1 MTHIYRSLLLL
12 AVISPALNLTALA
25 AHDNEDDEIKN
36 PYEELYTRVN
46 ADLKEAQEQVQSLN
60 DSIDSK
66 NKKIKKLEKDVNDL
80 EKKVTTLDT
89 QIKASKQQLI
99 DEQKNTKRLDNKKLN
114 NCIARLRTDSTNLR
128 ARIDS
133 LSGNLASSR
142 LANDSLYRVIA
153 ELNEFKASYMSQLV
167 TTADKW
173 IKTPFDQVN
182 HEALTA
188 DLKLMQKYSGQNNN
202 VQEAADRLGK
212 YVSYY
217 DLWAEA
223 TACLNDP
230 YDYKKITAIL
240 PQLKELQRNSGN
252 IYSAE
257 FKPLYI
263 DLDAYGVRI
272 EIFQDLIN
280 EIDKQIKDIPSHKA
294 ARPIVNATLNKLTD
308 EIVEIRKI
316 PWLSKQYDLYLKE
329 LDKDCTRHG
338 RVHDMILKISTDNE

>member
-1 MTHIYRSLLLL
+1 MTRIFRSLLLF
-12 AVISPALNLTALA
+12 AVITPALNLTAFA
-25 AHDNEDDEIKN
+25 AQVYDDDESEN
-36 PYEELYTRVN
+36 PYQERYTRVN
-46 ADLKEAQEQVQSLN
+46 ADLKKAQEQVQSLN

-66 NKKIKKLEKDVNDL
+66 NKKIKKLENDVSDL
-80 EKKVTTLDT
+80 NKKVSTLDT
-89 QIKASKQQLI
+89 QVKSSKQQLAE
-99 DEQKNTKRLDNKKLN
+99 EQKSTKRLDNKKLN
-114 NCIARLRTDSTNLR
+114 NYIARLRTDSTNLR

-133 LSGNLASSR
+133 LSGQLATSR
-142 LANDSLYRVIA
+142 QVNDSLTKVIA
-153 ELNEFKASYMSQLV
+153 ELNEFKASYMAQLV

-182 HEALTA
+182 HEALTT
-188 DLKLMQKYSGQNNN
+188 DLELMQKYSGQNHD
-202 VQEAADRLGK
+202 VQAAADRLGK
-212 YVSYY
+212 YASYY

-223 TACLNDP
+223 TACLNEP
-230 YDYKKITAIL
+230 YDYKKITAVL

-257 FKPLYI
+257 FKSLYI

-294 ARPIVNATLNKLTD
+294 ARPIVNATLKKLTD
-308 EIVEIRKI
+308 DIVEIQKI

-329 LDKDCTRHG
+329 LDKDCTRPG

>member
-1 MTHIYRSLLLL
+1 MICKYTKILLL
-12 AVISPALNLTALA
+12 AVITPTLNLTALA
-25 AHDNEDDEIKN
+25 AQVNDDDNEAPTQEQYN
-36 PYEELYTRVN
+36 RVN
-46 ADLKEAQEQVQSLN
+46 ADLKEALEQVQSHK

-66 NKKIKKLEKDVNDL
+66 NKRIKKLEKNVNDL

-114 NCIARLRTDSTNLR
+114 NCIARLRTDSTNLQ

-188 DLKLMQKYSGQNNN
+188 DLELMQKYSGQNNN
-202 VQEAADRLGK
+202 VQAAADRLGK
-212 YVSYY
+212 YVTYY
-217 DLWAEA
+217 NLWAEA
-223 TACLNDP
+223 TACLNEP
-230 YDYKKITAIL
+230 YDHIRIADIRYKMNSISKDCPYWIELKDTNRLLEDYSYIL
-240 PQLKELQRNSGN
+240 N
-252 IYSAE
+252 Y
-257 FKPLYI
+257 F
-263 DLDAYGVRI
+263 V
-272 EIFQDLIN
+272 EIIN
-280 EIDKQIKDIPSHKA
+280 GIDKSINGMP
-294 ARPIVNATLNKLTD
+294 NATMAQSRKESTLKKFD
-308 EIVEIRKI
+308 ENVQFIRLI

-329 LDKDCTRHG
+329 LDEDCMHHG